1 MDNQN
6 VMECSPHILTFIQS
20 RAEIDFST
28 VDEYAQMM
36 LDGIVFD
43 PVEGV
48 QDEKGTIWVWDG
60 YHRGEAAKKAEMTLL
75 VNLRP
80 GTKVEAEWLAL
91 TANQKHGLRRT
102 TADKQRIV
110 RNALLHPYGM
120 HLSNREIARHCGVSD
135 KTVGRIRSEMETT
148 AEIPQLDQRVV
159 KKTDGTT
166 YKIDTSNIGGRS
178 PHQEKTEPDEIT
190 VPTTSSE
197 PAYTDQEVPGSV
209 EPHWPNNGHKPEPSA
224 RYETTA
230 QEFECPRCGQEKIV
244 GVNGSRR
251 WCLAC
256 DAEWSTAKEFLA
268 EVNTRRERQYSNGP
282 TRAELQS
289 RFASLLARLEDE
301 QLVELAAWLDEVESN
316 LGGAEEEPELLCEP
330 PVLMN

>member
-1 MDNQN
+1 MAESNIVQH
-6 VMECSPHILTFIQS
+6 SPHNLTFIQS

-48 QDEKGTIWVWDG
+48 KDEKGAIFVWDG

-120 HLSNREIARHCGVSD
+120 HLSNREIARYCGVSD
-135 KTVGRIRSEMETT
+135 KTVGRIRSEMEIT

-159 KKTDGTT
+159 KKIDGTT
-166 YKIDTSNIGGRS
+166 YKIDTGNIGSRS
-178 PHQEKTEPDEIT
+178 PRQEKTELDGIT
-190 VPTTSSE
+190 VPTRSGE
-197 PAYTDQEVPGSV
+197 PAYTDQEVPGPV

-224 RYETTA
+224 RYEPTA

-256 DAEWSTAKEFLA
+256 DTEWSTAAAFLA
-268 EVNTRRERQYSNGP
+268 EAKTHPNQEARRLKLERLQ
-282 TRAELQS
+282 RRFMEL
-289 RFASLLARLEDE
+289 LIDLDE
-301 QLVELAAWLDEVESN
+301 QDLDRVETWLNDLESSLA
-316 LGGAEEEPELLCEP
+316 
-330 PVLMN
+330 PVREATPCYAV